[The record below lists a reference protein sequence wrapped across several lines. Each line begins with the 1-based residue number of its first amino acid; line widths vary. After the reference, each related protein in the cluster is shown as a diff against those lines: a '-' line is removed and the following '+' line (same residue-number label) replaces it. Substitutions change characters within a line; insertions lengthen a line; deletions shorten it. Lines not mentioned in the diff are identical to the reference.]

1 MFASQ
6 RRCPLALIRRQKRG
20 FVHALVRVQ
29 KNFKKYRS
37 RCLAGSFSS
46 PLSLCEGLLQVG
58 CEVFILGCYMSGD
71 GKVSPCS
78 ASHSARQD
86 LRNRS
91 VLRSEPA
98 FLISAIAVR
107 WPQVNPRNVA
117 ISSQP
122 WSSFVLR
129 LSCLLCRHVRDAH
142 AAISVDGITLRRHQ
156 ASTGSICHHLFPTR
170 SAMRCAAW
178 ARSLS
183 ASMT

>member
-86 LRNRS
+86 LRKRS

-107 WPQVNPRNVA
+107 WPQVNPRNLA

-122 WSSFVLR
+122 WSSFVLSTLFAFFAITCEMLMLR
-129 LSCLLCRHVRDAH
+129 L
-142 AAISVDGITLRRHQ
+142 
-156 ASTGSICHHLFPTR
+156 AST
-170 SAMRCAAW
+170 A
-178 ARSLS
+178 
-183 ASMT
+183 